1 MRVRRAIGR
10 VLPAPVKRLLRAILP
25 ARLLQAHPQT
35 RRFWLSMPAP
45 PAGLG
50 PVVRAAPAPA
60 RVRVEAPYRSYVPR
74 LLEESGVRA
83 YEPETVAAFLA
94 SISTLEAGEVF
105 DIGANVGIFSIIAAT
120 TTTAHVTGFEP
131 TPQLAVTYRT
141 ISRLNQ
147 LTCEIEEL
155 ALGARNGSATL
166 YISAKTDS
174 SNSLMAGFRPATGTV
189 DVRVERLDEYVAR
202 TGRRPQVMKIDTET
216 TEPDVLAGGLE
227 TLTTIR
233 PWIICEVLAGKTEA
247 PLDAILRPLGYR
259 FHQLD
264 SEGPP
269 RERYEIVGDTTY
281 RHRDWLFTPEP
292 LPDGF
297 GRHYTAWLE
306 AILGTRSA

>member
-1 MRVRRAIGR
+1 V
-10 VLPAPVKRLLRAILP
+10 
-25 ARLLQAHPQT
+25 T
-35 RRFWLSMPAP
+35 RRFWLSMPGP

-50 PVVRAAPAPA
+50 PVVRAVATPA
-60 RVRVEAPYRSYVPR
+60 RVRIEAPYRSYVPR

-105 DIGANVGIFSIIAAT
+105 DIGANVGIFSIIAA
-120 TTTAHVTGFEP
+120 P
-131 TPQLAVTYRT
+131 TPQLAATYRA
-141 ISRLNQ
+141 ISGANQ

-174 SNSLMAGFRPATGTV
+174 SNSLMEGFRPATGTV
-189 DVRVERLDEYVAR
+189 DVRVEQLDEYVTR

-227 TLTTIR
+227 TLRSIR

-264 SEGPP
+264 SDGPP
-269 RERYEIVGDTTY
+269 RERPEIVGDTTY
-281 RHRDWLFTPEP
+281 RHRDWLFTPDP
-292 LPDGF
+292 LPNVF
-297 GRHYTAWLE
+297 PHHYAAWLA
-306 AILGTRSA
+306 AILGTRSG